1 MDDIAKKIYD
11 QSVKDSARRI
21 INKVASARQSSPPTL
36 NETVSYGTE
45 TEEIGVVYAQDPETP
60 KEMPKETK
68 ETKEIVYSQITTE
81 AVKALNAQE
90 EDGDIPDK
98 SSTID
103 AVH

>member
-21 INKVASARQSSPPTL
+21 INKVASARHSPSPTM

-60 KEMPKETK
+60 KEMPK

>member
-21 INKVASARQSSPPTL
+21 INKVASARQSPPLTL

-68 ETKEIVYSQITTE
+68 ETKEIVYS
-81 AVKALNAQE
+81 
-90 EDGDIPDK
+90 
-98 SSTID
+98 
-103 AVH
+103 

>member
-21 INKVASARQSSPPTL
+21 INKVASARQSPPPTL